1 MWRVRSMASIARMI
15 SVASVL
21 ALLGCLPAKSRPPVC
36 RAVSLSVLQQ
46 QLGELQP
53 GQPIPEDI
61 YTLAGLTRL
70 DGYVLDDRM
79 IPNDIVLIGEAG
91 AGSPLLLDHL
101 AAALQNVWLVRAEQ
115 RDDTIYYSDPGC
127 SIDPVAEVLAR
138 LQEIQESLDQADP
151 ETAIQ
156 EWCAICEREQLV
168 SVWGVP
174 PDCHFAG
181 IMVQADYDM
190 KRIVDGSDTL
200 GIPGFESLS
209 DMEIGELEAAVA
221 RGDRQ
226 PISISG
232 LNRFWFC
239 SGQGA
244 YRADQAGAFIER
256 CPVILLTEAEKILR
270 SGAVQQ
276 TGRSDPRAKRFS
288 DLFSEFYSAIADKR
302 PVYRELENLFRCVAV
317 ARLLQEQHRD
327 AAEALLGPLIHDFGL
342 QSFAVPTSL
351 PGRWSVWRNQHVQN
365 RADGYEVLRL
375 WMPSCGGVIVDVRP
389 RPQESTSSDHRRRKR
404 ALDARPNFQRLS
416 WDILLEGQCD
426 LWPLIEP
433 RLERTNGL
441 FTGNEGQGSRLH
453 EP

>member
-1 MWRVRSMASIARMI
+1 MPRARSMAS
-15 SVASVL
+15 L
-21 ALLGCLPAKSRPPVC
+21 AMMMFVVSILTMSFSPSAKCNPPVG

-46 QLGELQP
+46 ELAKLQP
-53 GQPIPEDI
+53 GQPIPEEI

-79 IPNDIVLIGEAG
+79 TPNDIVLIGEAG
-91 AGSPLLLDHL
+91 PGSPLLIDHL
-101 AAALQNVWLVRAEQ
+101 AAALQNVWLVHAEQ
-115 RDDTIYYSDPGC
+115 MDDTIYYSDPGC

-168 SVWGVP
+168 SVMGVP

-209 DMEIGELEAAVA
+209 DMEIRELEAAVA
-221 RGDRQ
+221 RGDR
-226 PISISG
+226 PSGSISG

-244 YRADQAGAFIER
+244 YRADEAGAFIER

-270 SGAVQQ
+270 SGAVKQ
-276 TGRSDPRAKRFS
+276 TGLSDPRAKNFS
-288 DLFSEFYSAIADKR
+288 DLFSEFYSAIAEKR

-351 PGRWSVWRNQHVQN
+351 PGRWSVWRNQHIQTG
-365 RADGYEVLRL
+365 ADGDRVLRL

-389 RPQESTSSDHRRRKR
+389 LPRESTLTERRRRKQ

-416 WDILLEGQCD
+416 WDILLEGQSD
-426 LWPLIEP
+426 LWPVIERGP
-433 RLERTNGL
+433 ERASSMLSDNQC
-441 FTGNEGQGSRLH
+441 QGCRSRK
-453 EP
+453 